1 MSGRC
6 RLVNGRIRRSIL
18 QVIDGLQGI
27 HRTTLYVTG
36 TPCSSG
42 LARPHVHSARSSA
55 RPLEPRHGGGS
66 RVGQLAVFRRV
77 PLGDQVAAACP
88 FRSRYGG
95 SNLTRWRRSLDLDL
109 LVDCRARRLVPLDPR
124 WPVYVRT
131 NPPQFGERS
140 RSDLNLIGKPDN
152 LARNKPVQESLSV
165 VRGRNVRRAHRLW
178 QDPRQY
184 FLRSC
189 LALGS

>member
-55 RPLEPRHGGGS
+55 RPLEPRHVGGS

-88 FRSRYGG
+88 FGRGTGEATLQGGGGRSTWTYSWIAGPAG
-95 SNLTRWRRSLDLDL
+95 LSPSTRAGQFMFERTRPNSVNGPARISTSLVSQITLRVTNPFKNRSL
-109 LVDCRARRLVPLDPR
+109 
-124 WPVYVRT
+124 
-131 NPPQFGERS
+131 
-140 RSDLNLIGKPDN
+140 
-152 LARNKPVQESLSV
+152 
-165 VRGRNVRRAHRLW
+165 
-178 QDPRQY
+178 
-184 FLRSC
+184 
-189 LALGS
+189 